1 MSDISDLILTLSP
14 EDGSTIGNGAMLA
27 LLREHM
33 PDLAEDDYIAARDAL
48 IDEGVLGRGKGR
60 GGSIFRVTD
69 DLGDE
74 DDDLDEDEGDE
85 DDGFELTHTEEA
97 APRQPRAK
105 AGKKVARRP
114 DGPVQVLSYR
124 HGETRVNN
132 PEVGMVHAGTDPDG
146 DKTVWAYDPHLD
158 PVLNFDLRG
167 RGSNV

>member
-74 DDDLDEDEGDE
+74 DDDLDEDED
-85 DDGFELTHTEEA
+85 LTL
-97 APRQPRAK
+97 
-105 AGKKVARRP
+105 
-114 DGPVQVLSYR
+114 PVYL
-124 HGETRVNN
+124 
-132 PEVGMVHAGTDPDG
+132 AC
-146 DKTVWAYDPHLD
+146 D
-158 PVLNFDLRG
+158 PVGGIQVVGLHRDGSITQSSSFDWRDYDGITKEMLAQLDLV
-167 RGSNV
+167 STELH